1 MSNNYERAVDFALD
15 AHRGQRRK
23 DGSIYILHPLEVSV
37 IAGTM
42 TRDEDVLA
50 AAVLHDTV
58 EDTPVTAQDILDNF
72 GEKIAELVAH
82 ETENKRPEL
91 PAAET
96 WKIRKEES
104 LAVLKDSPRDS
115 KILWISDK
123 LSNMRS
129 LSRDYADMGEAVFE
143 RFNEKNPRIQ
153 RWYHQTVL
161 EYTSELAE
169 YAAYKEYEFLFNMV
183 FGDYE

>member
-115 KILWISDK
+115 KIL
-123 LSNMRS
+123 
-129 LSRDYADMGEAVFE
+129 
-143 RFNEKNPRIQ
+143 
-153 RWYHQTVL
+153 
-161 EYTSELAE
+161 
-169 YAAYKEYEFLFNMV
+169 
-183 FGDYE
+183 

>member
-1 MSNNYERAVDFALD
+1 MQFLKTV
-15 AHRGQRRK
+15 
-23 DGSIYILHPLEVSV
+23 LE
-37 IAGTM
+37 
-42 TRDEDVLA
+42 
-50 AAVLHDTV
+50 
-58 EDTPVTAQDILDNF
+58 TAKSF
-72 GEKIAELVAH
+72 
-82 ETENKRPEL
+82 
-91 PAAET
+91 
-96 WKIRKEES
+96 
-104 LAVLKDSPRDS
+104 
-115 KILWISDK
+115 SDK

-143 RFNEKNPRIQ
+143 RFNEKNPRTQ